1 MLYDNKIWVGGTAKK
16 CFIEPSK
23 ANRHGLIAGAT
34 GTGKSVTLK
43 VLAESFSDMGVPVFL
58 ADVKG
63 DMSGICAAGL
73 SNENMEERIAKFGI
87 ENFEYKSYPTTF
99 YDVFGQMGIPMR
111 TTISELGPILLGRML
126 GLSDVQRAVM
136 SMVFRIADDQNLM
149 LLDLKDLRLLL
160 TYIGDHADDYKLTYG
175 NISTATVGA
184 IQRNLALLS
193 DEGADAFFSE
203 PAFNV
208 MDFFKTSADGRGMIN
223 VLNATELFNKPL
235 LYSTFLLWL
244 LSEIYE
250 NLPEVGDLDKPK
262 MVFFFDEAHLLF
274 NDAPA
279 FLLEKIDQI
288 VRLIRSKGIGVYF
301 ISQSP
306 SDIPGNI
313 LAQLQNRVQ
322 HALRA
327 YTPAEQK
334 KLKAA
339 AESFRANPEF
349 NTEAALSELAVG
361 EALVSFLD
369 EKGTPG
375 IVERAF
381 ILPPQSYIGSAGFEK
396 IQELTN
402 ENPLY
407 EKYRLAIDPESAYE
421 ILMARYGVSTSPAAP
436 AEAAPTAAPVEVAP
450 ATVAP
455 APAVAP
461 VVPAPAEAAPVPVET
476 APAAVAPVAAAPVAA
491 VPAAAPAVDPKEEEK
506 ARLAAEKEAERQRAA
521 EIREQREADRQED
534 RDRRIEEKERAAE
547 IREQRERDRQEDRER
562 REAERQARAEERE
575 RKEAERQEEKAKR
588 EAEKARKN
596 SPVTKMVNSA
606 TTAAGR
612 QIGSSL
618 IRGIFGSLLKK

>member
-1 MLYDNKIWVGGTAKK
+1 MLYDNKIWVGGTANK

-43 VLAESFSDMGVPVFL
+43 VMAESFSDMGVPVFL

-63 DMSGICAAGL
+63 DMSGICSRGV

-87 ENFEYKSYPTTF
+87 ENFEYKAYPTTF

-136 SMVFRIADDQNLM
+136 SMVFRIADDQGLL

-160 TYIGDHADDYKLTYG
+160 TYIGDHADEYKLTYG
-175 NISTATVGA
+175 NISTATIGA

-193 DEGADAFFSE
+193 DEGAEAFFSE
-203 PAFNV
+203 PAFDVN
-208 MDFFKTSADGRGMIN
+208 DFFKVDGEGRGMIN

-250 NLPEVGDLDKPK
+250 NMPEVGDLDKPK

-306 SDIPGNI
+306 SDIPDNI

-334 KLKAA
+334 KVKAA
-339 AESFRANPEF
+339 AESFRANPSF
-349 NTEAALSELAVG
+349 DTEAALSELAVG

-369 EKGTPG
+369 EKGTPSV
-375 IVERAF
+375 VERAF
-381 ILPPQSYIGSAGFEK
+381 ILPPQSFIGSAGFEK
-396 IQELTN
+396 IQEVTDS
-402 ENPLY
+402 NPLY
-407 EKYRLAIDPESAYE
+407 EKYRLPVDPESAYE
-421 ILMARYGVSTSPAAP
+421 LLMAKYEGKSAA
-436 AEAAPTAAPVEVAP
+436 AEEAA
-450 ATVAP
+450 
-455 APAVAP
+455 
-461 VVPAPAEAAPVPVET
+461 AEKQAIA
-476 APAAVAPVAAAPVAA
+476 
-491 VPAAAPAVDPKEEEK
+491 EEK
-506 ARLAAEKEAERQRAA
+506 AAAAEEKAAEKERLAEEKAA
-521 EIREQREADRQED
+521 
-534 RDRRIEEKERAAE
+534 EKERAAE

-562 REAERQARAEERE
+562 RIEEKERAAELREQRERERQEDRARREEERIKRE
-575 RKEAERQEEKAKR
+575 EERARKEAERAEAKAKA
-588 EAEKARKN
+588 EAERAKKN
-596 SPVTKMVNSA
+596 SPLTKITNSA
-606 TTAAGR
+606 MTAAGR
-612 QIGSSL
+612 QVGSSL
-618 IRGIFGSLLKK
+618 VRGLFGGLLKK

>member
-1 MLYDNKIWVGGTAKK
+1 MLYDNKIWVGGTSTK

-63 DMSGICAAGL
+63 DMSGICAAGVT
-73 SNENMEERIAKFGI
+73 SDSMEERIAKFGI
-87 ENFEYKSYPTTF
+87 ENFEYKAYPTTF

-136 SMVFRIADDQNLM
+136 SMVFRIADDQGLL

-175 NISTATVGA
+175 NISSATIGA

-193 DEGADAFFSE
+193 DEGADAFFAE

-208 MDFFKTSADGRGMIN
+208 MDFFKTGSDGRGMIN

-250 NLPEVGDLDKPK
+250 NMPEVGDPEKPK

-306 SDIPGNI
+306 SDIPDTI

-339 AESFRANPEF
+339 AESFRANPGF

-369 EKGTPG
+369 AKGTPG

-381 ILPPQSYIGSAGFEK
+381 ILPPQSFIGSAGFEK
-396 IQELTN
+396 IQELTDA
-402 ENPLY
+402 NPLY
-407 EKYRLAIDPESAYE
+407 EKYRVAVDPESAYE
-421 ILMARYGVSTSPAAP
+421 ILMKKYDPNFGAAAAP
-436 AEAAPTAAPVEVAP
+436 A
-450 ATVAP
+450 
-455 APAVAP
+455 
-461 VVPAPAEAAPVPVET
+461 AEAASFAES
-476 APAAVAPVAAAPVAA
+476 AAAAPVAA
-491 VPAAAPAVDPKEEEK
+491 AAAPVAETVSAADEEK
-506 ARLAAEKEAERQRAA
+506 ARLAAEKQAEKERAA
-521 EIREQREADRQED
+521 EIREDREADRKQRELDRQED
-534 RDRRIEEKERAAE
+534 RERRLEEKERAAE
-547 IREQRERDRQEDRER
+547 IREQKERDRQEDRER

-575 RKEAERQEEKAKR
+575 RKELERQEEKAKR
-588 EAEKARKN
+588 EAERAKKN
-596 SPVTKMVNSA
+596 SPVTKIVNSA

>member
-1 MLYDNKIWVGGTAKK
+1 MLYDNKIWVGGTANK

-43 VLAESFSDMGVPVFL
+43 VMAESFSDMGVPVFL

-63 DMSGICAAGL
+63 DMSGICSRGV

-87 ENFEYKSYPTTF
+87 ENFEYKAYPTTF

-136 SMVFRIADDQNLM
+136 SMVFRIADDQGLL

-160 TYIGDHADDYKLTYG
+160 TYIGDHADEYKLTYG
-175 NISTATVGA
+175 NISTATIGA

-193 DEGADAFFSE
+193 DEGAEAFFSE
-203 PAFNV
+203 PAFDVN
-208 MDFFKTSADGRGMIN
+208 DFFKVDGEGRGMIN

-250 NLPEVGDLDKPK
+250 NMPEVGDLDKPK

-306 SDIPGNI
+306 SDIPDNI

-334 KLKAA
+334 KVKAA
-339 AESFRANPEF
+339 AESFRANPSF
-349 NTEAALSELAVG
+349 DTEAALSELAVG

-369 EKGTPG
+369 EKGTPSV
-375 IVERAF
+375 VERAF
-381 ILPPQSYIGSAGFEK
+381 ILPPQSFIGSAGFEK
-396 IQELTN
+396 IQEVTDS
-402 ENPLY
+402 NPLY
-407 EKYRLAIDPESAYE
+407 EKYRLPVDPESAYE
-421 ILMARYGVSTSPAAP
+421 LLMAKYEGKSAA
-436 AEAAPTAAPVEVAP
+436 AEEAA
-450 ATVAP
+450 
-455 APAVAP
+455 
-461 VVPAPAEAAPVPVET
+461 AEKQAIA
-476 APAAVAPVAAAPVAA
+476 
-491 VPAAAPAVDPKEEEK
+491 EEK
-506 ARLAAEKEAERQRAA
+506 AAAAEEKAAEKERLAEEKAA
-521 EIREQREADRQED
+521 
-534 RDRRIEEKERAAE
+534 EKERAAE
-547 IREQRERDRQEDRER
+547 IREQREKDRQEDRER
-562 REAERQARAEERE
+562 RIEEKERAAELREQRERERQEDRARREEERIKRE
-575 RKEAERQEEKAKR
+575 EERARKEAERAEAKAKA
-588 EAEKARKN
+588 EAERAKKN
-596 SPVTKMVNSA
+596 SPLTKITNSA
-606 TTAAGR
+606 MTAAGR
-612 QIGSSL
+612 QVGSSL
-618 IRGIFGSLLKK
+618 VRGLFGGLLKK

>member
-1 MLYDNKIWVGGTAKK
+1 MLYEDKIWVGGTSNK

-63 DMSGICAAGL
+63 DMSGICAAGV
-73 SNENMEERIAKFGI
+73 SNESMEERIAKFGI
-87 ENFEYKSYPTTF
+87 ENFEYKAYPTTF

-136 SMVFRIADDQNLM
+136 SMVFRIADDQGLL

-160 TYIGDHADDYKLTYG
+160 TYIGDHADEYKLTYG
-175 NISTATVGA
+175 NISSATIGA

-193 DEGADAFFSE
+193 DEGADAFFAE
-203 PAFNV
+203 PAFDV
-208 MDFFKTSADGRGMIN
+208 LDFFKTGSDGRGMIN

-250 NLPEVGDLDKPK
+250 NLPEVGDLEKPK

-306 SDIPGNI
+306 SDVPDTI

-339 AESFRANPEF
+339 AESFRANPDF
-349 NTEAALSELAVG
+349 DTEAALSELAVG

-369 EKGTPG
+369 AKGTPSM
-375 IVERAF
+375 VERAF
-381 ILPPQSYIGSAGFEK
+381 ILPPQSFIGSAGFEK
-396 IQELTN
+396 IQELTDA
-402 ENPLY
+402 NPLY
-407 EKYRLAIDPESAYE
+407 EKYRVAVDPESAYE
-421 ILMARYGVSTSPAAP
+421 ILMKKYDPNFGAAAAP
-436 AEAAPTAAPVEVAP
+436 A
-450 ATVAP
+450 
-455 APAVAP
+455 
-461 VVPAPAEAAPVPVET
+461 AEA
-476 APAAVAPVAAAPVAA
+476 APAAVAPVAAAPVAE
-491 VPAAAPAVDPKEEEK
+491 AAPAVDPKEEEK
-506 ARLAAEKEAERQRAA
+506 ARLAAEKQAEKERAA

-534 RDRRIEEKERAAE
+534 RERRIEEKERAAE

-562 REAERQARAEERE
+562 REAERQARAEEKE

-588 EAEKARKN
+588 EAERAKKN

>member
-1 MLYDNKIWVGGTAKK
+1 MLYDNKIWVGGTANK

-43 VLAESFSDMGVPVFL
+43 VMAESFSDMGVPVFL

-63 DMSGICAAGL
+63 DMSGICSKGV

-87 ENFEYKSYPTTF
+87 ENFEYKAYPTTF

-136 SMVFRIADDQNLM
+136 SMVFRIADDQGLL

-160 TYIGDHADDYKLTYG
+160 TYIGDHADEYKLTYG
-175 NISTATVGA
+175 NISTATIGA

-193 DEGADAFFSE
+193 DEGAEAFFSE
-203 PAFNV
+203 PAFDVN
-208 MDFFKTSADGRGMIN
+208 DFFKVDGEGRGMIN

-250 NLPEVGDLDKPK
+250 NMPEVGDPEKPK

-306 SDIPGNI
+306 SDIPDNI

-334 KLKAA
+334 KVKAA
-339 AESFRANPEF
+339 AESFRANPSF
-349 NTEAALSELAVG
+349 DTEAALSELAVG

-369 EKGTPG
+369 EKGTPNV
-375 IVERAF
+375 VERAF
-381 ILPPQSYIGSAGFEK
+381 ILPPQSFIGSAGFEK
-396 IQELTN
+396 IQEVTDS
-402 ENPLY
+402 NPLY
-407 EKYRLAIDPESAYE
+407 EKYRLPVDPESAYE
-421 ILMARYGVSTSPAAP
+421 LLMAKYEGKSAA
-436 AEAAPTAAPVEVAP
+436 AEEAA
-450 ATVAP
+450 
-455 APAVAP
+455 
-461 VVPAPAEAAPVPVET
+461 AEKQAIA
-476 APAAVAPVAAAPVAA
+476 
-491 VPAAAPAVDPKEEEK
+491 EEK
-506 ARLAAEKEAERQRAA
+506 AAAAEEKAAEKERIAEEKAA
-521 EIREQREADRQED
+521 
-534 RDRRIEEKERAAE
+534 EKERAAE
-547 IREQRERDRQEDRER
+547 IREQREKDRQEDRER
-562 REAERQARAEERE
+562 RIEEKERAAELREQRERERQEDRARREEERIKRE
-575 RKEAERQEEKAKR
+575 EERARKEAERAEAKAKA
-588 EAEKARKN
+588 EAERAKKN
-596 SPVTKMVNSA
+596 SPLTKITNSA
-606 TTAAGR
+606 MTAAGR
-612 QIGSSL
+612 QVGSSL
-618 IRGIFGSLLKK
+618 VRGLFGGLLKK

>member
-1 MLYDNKIWVGGTAKK
+1 MFYDSKIWVGGTAKK

-87 ENFEYKSYPTTF
+87 ENFEYKAYPTTF

-175 NISTATVGA
+175 NISTATIGA

-203 PAFNV
+203 PAFDV
-208 MDFFKTSADGRGMIN
+208 LDFFKTSSDGRGMIN

-301 ISQSP
+301 VSQSP

-349 NTEAALSELAVG
+349 DTESALSELAVG

-396 IQELTN
+396 MQELTN
-402 ENPLY
+402 ANPLY
-407 EKYRLAIDPESAYE
+407 EKYRLAVDPESAYE
-421 ILMARYGVSTSPAAP
+421 ILMARYGVPSSP
-436 AEAAPTAAPVEVAP
+436 AEAAPATVEPAAP
-450 ATVAP
+450 
-455 APAVAP
+455 
-461 VVPAPAEAAPVPVET
+461 AAAAPVET
-476 APAAVAPVAAAPVAA
+476 APAAVAPVAAAPAAA
-491 VPAAAPAVDPKEEEK
+491 VPAPATVDPKEEEK

-588 EAEKARKN
+588 EAERARKN

>member
-1 MLYDNKIWVGGTAKK
+1 M
-16 CFIEPSK
+16 
-23 ANRHGLIAGAT
+23 
-34 GTGKSVTLK
+34 
-43 VLAESFSDMGVPVFL
+43 AESFSDMGVPVFL

-63 DMSGICAAGL
+63 DMSGICSRGV

-87 ENFEYKSYPTTF
+87 ENFEYKAYPTTF

-136 SMVFRIADDQNLM
+136 SMVFRIADDQGLL

-160 TYIGDHADDYKLTYG
+160 TYIGDHADEYKLTYG
-175 NISTATVGA
+175 NISTATIGA

-193 DEGADAFFSE
+193 DEGAEAFFSE
-203 PAFNV
+203 PAFDVN
-208 MDFFKTSADGRGMIN
+208 DFFKVDGEGRGMIN

-250 NLPEVGDLDKPK
+250 NMPEVGDLDKPK

-306 SDIPGNI
+306 SDIPDNI

-334 KLKAA
+334 KVKAA
-339 AESFRANPEF
+339 AESFRANPSF
-349 NTEAALSELAVG
+349 DTEAALSELAVG

-369 EKGTPG
+369 EKGTPNV
-375 IVERAF
+375 VERAF
-381 ILPPQSYIGSAGFEK
+381 ILPPQSFIGSAGFEK
-396 IQELTN
+396 IQEVTDS
-402 ENPLY
+402 NPLY
-407 EKYRLAIDPESAYE
+407 EKYRLPVDPESAYE
-421 ILMARYGVSTSPAAP
+421 LLMAKYEGKSAA
-436 AEAAPTAAPVEVAP
+436 AEEAA
-450 ATVAP
+450 
-455 APAVAP
+455 
-461 VVPAPAEAAPVPVET
+461 AEKQAIA
-476 APAAVAPVAAAPVAA
+476 
-491 VPAAAPAVDPKEEEK
+491 EEK
-506 ARLAAEKEAERQRAA
+506 AAAAEEKAAEKERIAEEKAA
-521 EIREQREADRQED
+521 
-534 RDRRIEEKERAAE
+534 EKERAAE
-547 IREQRERDRQEDRER
+547 IREQREKDRQEDRER
-562 REAERQARAEERE
+562 RIEEKERAAELREQRERERQEDRARREEERIKRE
-575 RKEAERQEEKAKR
+575 EERARKEAERAEAKAKA
-588 EAEKARKN
+588 EAERAKKN
-596 SPVTKMVNSA
+596 SPLTKITNSA
-606 TTAAGR
+606 MTAAGR
-612 QIGSSL
+612 QVGSSL
-618 IRGIFGSLLKK
+618 VRGLFGGLLKK

>member
-1 MLYDNKIWVGGTAKK
+1 MLYDNKIWVGGTANK

-43 VLAESFSDMGVPVFL
+43 VMAESFSDMGVPVFL

-63 DMSGICAAGL
+63 DMSGICSAGV
-73 SNENMEERIAKFGI
+73 SNENMQERIAKFGI
-87 ENFEYKSYPTTF
+87 ENFEYKAYPTTF

-136 SMVFRIADDQNLM
+136 SMVFRIADDQGLL

-160 TYIGDHADDYKLTYG
+160 TYIGDHADEYKLTYG
-175 NISTATVGA
+175 NISTATIGA
-184 IQRNLALLS
+184 IQRNLALLA
-193 DEGADAFFSE
+193 DEGAEAFFSE
-203 PAFNV
+203 PAFDVN
-208 MDFFKTSADGRGMIN
+208 DFFKCDSNGRGMIN

-250 NLPEVGDLDKPK
+250 NMPEVGDPEKPK

-306 SDIPGNI
+306 SDIPDNI

-334 KLKAA
+334 KVKAA
-339 AESFRANPEF
+339 AESFRANPSF
-349 NTEAALSELAVG
+349 DTETALSELAVG

-369 EKGTPG
+369 EKGTPNV
-375 IVERAF
+375 VERAF
-381 ILPPQSYIGSAGFEK
+381 ILPPQSFIGSAGFEK
-396 IQELTN
+396 IQEVTESN
-402 ENPLY
+402 DLY
-407 EKYRLAIDPESAYE
+407 EKYRLPVDPESAYE
-421 ILMARYGVSTSPAAP
+421 LLMAKYEGTN
-436 AEAAPTAAPVEVAP
+436 
-450 ATVAP
+450 
-455 APAVAP
+455 
-461 VVPAPAEAAPVPVET
+461 
-476 APAAVAPVAAAPVAA
+476 AAAAQA
-491 VPAAAPAVDPKEEEK
+491 EEEK
-506 ARLAAEKEAERQRAA
+506 QAIAEEKAAAAEEKAAEKERIAEEKAA
-521 EIREQREADRQED
+521 
-534 RDRRIEEKERAAE
+534 EKERAAE
-547 IREQRERDRQEDRER
+547 IREQREKDRQDDRERRIEEKERAAELREQRERERQEDRAR
-562 REAERQARAEERE
+562 REEERIKRE
-575 RKEAERQEEKAKR
+575 EEKARKEAERAEAKAKA
-588 EAEKARKN
+588 EAERAKKN
-596 SPVTKMVNSA
+596 SPLTKITNSA
-606 TTAAGR
+606 MTAAGR
-612 QIGSSL
+612 QVGSSL
-618 IRGIFGSLLKK
+618 VRGLFGGLLKK

>member
-1 MLYDNKIWVGGTAKK
+1 MLYDNKIWVGGTANK

-43 VLAESFSDMGVPVFL
+43 VMAESFSDMGVPVFL

-63 DMSGICAAGL
+63 DMSGICSRGV

-87 ENFEYKSYPTTF
+87 ENFEYKAYPTTF

-136 SMVFRIADDQNLM
+136 SMVFRIADDQGLL

-160 TYIGDHADDYKLTYG
+160 TYIGDHADEYKLTYG
-175 NISTATVGA
+175 NISTATIGA

-193 DEGADAFFSE
+193 DEGAEAFFSE
-203 PAFNV
+203 PAFDVN
-208 MDFFKTSADGRGMIN
+208 DFFKVDGEGRGMIN

-250 NLPEVGDLDKPK
+250 NMPEVGDLDKPK

-306 SDIPGNI
+306 SDIPDNI

-334 KLKAA
+334 KVKAA
-339 AESFRANPEF
+339 AESFRANPSF
-349 NTEAALSELAVG
+349 DTEAALSELAVG

-369 EKGTPG
+369 EKGTPSV
-375 IVERAF
+375 VERAF
-381 ILPPQSYIGSAGFEK
+381 ILPPQSFIGSAGFEK
-396 IQELTN
+396 IQEVTDS
-402 ENPLY
+402 NPLY
-407 EKYRLAIDPESAYE
+407 EKYRLPVDPESAYE
-421 ILMARYGVSTSPAAP
+421 LLMAKYEGKSAA
-436 AEAAPTAAPVEVAP
+436 AEEAA
-450 ATVAP
+450 
-455 APAVAP
+455 
-461 VVPAPAEAAPVPVET
+461 AEKQAIA
-476 APAAVAPVAAAPVAA
+476 
-491 VPAAAPAVDPKEEEK
+491 EEK
-506 ARLAAEKEAERQRAA
+506 AAAAEEKAAEKERIAEEKAA
-521 EIREQREADRQED
+521 
-534 RDRRIEEKERAAE
+534 EKERAAE
-547 IREQRERDRQEDRER
+547 IREQREKDRQEDRER
-562 REAERQARAEERE
+562 RIEEKERAAELREQRERERQEDRARREEERIKRE
-575 RKEAERQEEKAKR
+575 EERARKEAERAEAKAKA
-588 EAEKARKN
+588 EAERAKKN
-596 SPVTKMVNSA
+596 SPLTKITNSA
-606 TTAAGR
+606 MTAAGR
-612 QIGSSL
+612 QVGSSL
-618 IRGIFGSLLKK
+618 VRGLFGGLLKK

>member
-1 MLYDNKIWVGGTAKK
+1 MLYDNKIWVGGTSTK

-63 DMSGICAAGL
+63 DMSGICAAGVT
-73 SNENMEERIAKFGI
+73 SDSMEERIAKFGI
-87 ENFEYKSYPTTF
+87 ENFEYKAYPTTF

-136 SMVFRIADDQNLM
+136 SMVFRIADDQGLL

-175 NISTATVGA
+175 NISSATIGA

-193 DEGADAFFSE
+193 DEGADAFFAE

-208 MDFFKTSADGRGMIN
+208 MDFFKTGSDGRGMIN

-250 NLPEVGDLDKPK
+250 NMPEVGDPEKPK

-306 SDIPGNI
+306 SDIPDTI

-339 AESFRANPEF
+339 AESFRANPGF

-369 EKGTPG
+369 AKGTPG

-381 ILPPQSYIGSAGFEK
+381 ILPPQSFIGSAGFEK
-396 IQELTN
+396 IQELTDV
-402 ENPLY
+402 NPLY
-407 EKYRLAIDPESAYE
+407 EKYRVAVDPESAYE
-421 ILMARYGVSTSPAAP
+421 ILMKKYDPNFGAAAAP
-436 AEAAPTAAPVEVAP
+436 AAEAAPF
-450 ATVAP
+450 
-455 APAVAP
+455 
-461 VVPAPAEAAPVPVET
+461 AESA
-476 APAAVAPVAAAPVAA
+476 AAAPVAA
-491 VPAAAPAVDPKEEEK
+491 AAAPVAETVSAADEEK
-506 ARLAAEKEAERQRAA
+506 ARLAAEKQAEKERAA
-521 EIREQREADRQED
+521 EIREDREADRKQRELDRQED
-534 RDRRIEEKERAAE
+534 RERRIEEKERAAE
-547 IREQRERDRQEDRER
+547 IREQKERDRQEDRER

-575 RKEAERQEEKAKR
+575 RKELERQEEKAKR
-588 EAEKARKN
+588 EAERAKKN
-596 SPVTKMVNSA
+596 SPVTKIVNSA

>member
-1 MLYDNKIWVGGTAKK
+1 MLYDNKIWVGGTANK

-43 VLAESFSDMGVPVFL
+43 VMAESFSDMGVPVFL

-63 DMSGICAAGL
+63 DMSGICSRGV

-87 ENFEYKSYPTTF
+87 ENFEYKAYPTTF

-136 SMVFRIADDQNLM
+136 SMVFRIADDQGLL

-160 TYIGDHADDYKLTYG
+160 TYIGDHADEYKLTYG
-175 NISTATVGA
+175 NISTATIGA

-193 DEGADAFFSE
+193 DEGAEAFFSE
-203 PAFNV
+203 PAFDVN
-208 MDFFKTSADGRGMIN
+208 DFFKVDGEGRGMIN

-250 NLPEVGDLDKPK
+250 NMPEVGDLDKPK

-306 SDIPGNI
+306 SDIPDNI

-334 KLKAA
+334 KVKAA
-339 AESFRANPEF
+339 AESFRANPSF
-349 NTEAALSELAVG
+349 DTEAALSELAVG

-369 EKGTPG
+369 EKGTPNV
-375 IVERAF
+375 VERAF
-381 ILPPQSYIGSAGFEK
+381 ILPPQSFIGSAGFEK
-396 IQELTN
+396 IQEVTDS
-402 ENPLY
+402 NPLY
-407 EKYRLAIDPESAYE
+407 EKYRLPVDPESAYE
-421 ILMARYGVSTSPAAP
+421 LLMAKYEGKSAA
-436 AEAAPTAAPVEVAP
+436 AEEAA
-450 ATVAP
+450 
-455 APAVAP
+455 
-461 VVPAPAEAAPVPVET
+461 AEKQAIA
-476 APAAVAPVAAAPVAA
+476 
-491 VPAAAPAVDPKEEEK
+491 EEK
-506 ARLAAEKEAERQRAA
+506 AAAAEEKAAEKERLAEEKAA
-521 EIREQREADRQED
+521 
-534 RDRRIEEKERAAE
+534 EKERAAE
-547 IREQRERDRQEDRER
+547 IREQREKDRQEDRER
-562 REAERQARAEERE
+562 RIEEKERAAELREQRERERQEDRARREEERIKRE
-575 RKEAERQEEKAKR
+575 EERARKEAERAEAKAKA
-588 EAEKARKN
+588 EAERAKKN
-596 SPVTKMVNSA
+596 SPLTKITNSA
-606 TTAAGR
+606 MTAAGR
-612 QIGSSL
+612 QVGSSL
-618 IRGIFGSLLKK
+618 VRGLFGGLLKK

>member
-1 MLYDNKIWVGGTAKK
+1 MLYDNKIWVGGTANK

-63 DMSGICAAGL
+63 DMSGICAAGQ

-87 ENFEYKSYPTTF
+87 ENFEYKAYPTTF
-99 YDVFGQMGIPMR
+99 YDVFGTMGVPMR

-126 GLSDVQRAVM
+126 GLTDVQLAVL
-136 SMVFRIADDQNLM
+136 SMVFRIADDQGML

-175 NISTATVGA
+175 NIAKATVGA
-184 IQRNLALLS
+184 IQRNLALLA

-203 PAFNV
+203 PAFDV
-208 MDFFKTSADGRGMIN
+208 LDFFKTGSDGRGMIN
-223 VLNATELFNKPL
+223 VLNATELFSKPL

-244 LSEIYE
+244 MSELYE

-279 FLLEKIDQI
+279 FLIEKIDQI
-288 VRLIRSKGIGVYF
+288 VRLIRSKGVGIYF

-306 SDIPGNI
+306 SDIPDTI
-313 LAQLQNRVQ
+313 LAQLQNRIQ

-334 KLKAA
+334 KLRAA

-361 EALVSFLD
+361 EALVSLLD
-369 EKGTPG
+369 AKGTPG
-375 IVERAF
+375 VVERAF
-381 ILPPQSYIGSAGFEK
+381 ILPPQSFIGPAGFEK
-396 IQELTN
+396 IQEITSS
-402 ENPLY
+402 NPIY
-407 EKYRLAIDPESAYE
+407 EKYRLPVDPESAYE
-421 ILMARYGVSTSPAAP
+421 ILMAKYDQSTSATS
-436 AEAAPTAAPVEVAP
+436 EAAEEKAAL
-450 ATVAP
+450 
-455 APAVAP
+455 
-461 VVPAPAEAAPVPVET
+461 
-476 APAAVAPVAAAPVAA
+476 
-491 VPAAAPAVDPKEEEK
+491 EEEK
-506 ARLAAEKEAERQRAA
+506 QAEKERLAAEKQAEKDRAA

-534 RDRRIEEKERAAE
+534 RERRIEEKERAAE
-547 IREQRERDRQEDRER
+547 LREQRERERQEDRER

-575 RKEAERQEEKAKR
+575 RKEQERREAREKA
-588 EAEKARKN
+588 EKERARKN
-596 SPVTKMVNSA
+596 SPVTKIVNSA

>member
-1 MLYDNKIWVGGTAKK
+1 MLYDNKIWVGGTSTK

-63 DMSGICAAGL
+63 DMSGICAAGVT
-73 SNENMEERIAKFGI
+73 SDSMEERIAKFGI
-87 ENFEYKSYPTTF
+87 ENFEYKAYPTTF

-136 SMVFRIADDQNLM
+136 SMVFRIADDQGLL

-175 NISTATVGA
+175 NISSATIGA

-193 DEGADAFFSE
+193 DEGADAFFAE

-208 MDFFKTSADGRGMIN
+208 MDFFKTGSDGRGMIN

-250 NLPEVGDLDKPK
+250 NMPEVGDPEKPK

-306 SDIPGNI
+306 SDIPDTI

-339 AESFRANPEF
+339 AESFRANPGF
-349 NTEAALSELAVG
+349 DTEAALSELAVG

-369 EKGTPG
+369 AKGTPG
-375 IVERAF
+375 IVERAY
-381 ILPPQSYIGSAGFEK
+381 ILPPQSFIGSAGFEK
-396 IQELTN
+396 IQELTDV
-402 ENPLY
+402 NPLY
-407 EKYRLAIDPESAYE
+407 EKYRVAVDPESAYE
-421 ILMARYGVSTSPAAP
+421 ILMRKYDPNYGAAAAP
-436 AEAAPTAAPVEVAP
+436 AAEAAPF
-450 ATVAP
+450 
-455 APAVAP
+455 
-461 VVPAPAEAAPVPVET
+461 AESA
-476 APAAVAPVAAAPVAA
+476 AAAPVAA
-491 VPAAAPAVDPKEEEK
+491 AAAPVAETVSAADEEK
-506 ARLAAEKEAERQRAA
+506 ARLAAEKQA
-521 EIREQREADRQED
+521 
-534 RDRRIEEKERAAE
+534 EKERAAE
-547 IREQRERDRQEDRER
+547 IREDREADRKQRELDRQEDRERRLEERERAAEIREQKERDRQEDRER

-575 RKEAERQEEKAKR
+575 RKELERQEEKAKR
-588 EAEKARKN
+588 EAERAKKN
-596 SPVTKMVNSA
+596 SPVTKIVNSA

>member
-1 MLYDNKIWVGGTAKK
+1 MFYDSKIWVGGTAKK

-87 ENFEYKSYPTTF
+87 ENFEYKAYPTTF

-175 NISTATVGA
+175 NISTATIGA

-203 PAFNV
+203 PAFDV
-208 MDFFKTSADGRGMIN
+208 LDFFKTSSDGRGMIN

-279 FLLEKIDQI
+279 F
-288 VRLIRSKGIGVYF
+288 
-301 ISQSP
+301 P

-396 IQELTN
+396 MQELTN
-402 ENPLY
+402 ANPLY
-407 EKYRLAIDPESAYE
+407 EKYRLAVDPESAYE
-421 ILMARYGVSTSPAAP
+421 ILMARYGVSSSP
-436 AEAAPTAAPVEVAP
+436 AEAAP

-455 APAVAP
+455 A
-461 VVPAPAEAAPVPVET
+461 APAAAVPVET
-476 APAAVAPVAAAPVAA
+476 APAAVAPVAAAPAAA
-491 VPAAAPAVDPKEEEK
+491 VPAPATVDPKEEEK

-534 RDRRIEEKERAAE
+534 R
-547 IREQRERDRQEDRER
+547 ER

-588 EAEKARKN
+588 EAERARKN

>member
-1 MLYDNKIWVGGTAKK
+1 MLYDNKIWVGGTANK

-43 VLAESFSDMGVPVFL
+43 VMAESFSDMGVPVFL

-63 DMSGICAAGL
+63 DMSGICSKGV

-87 ENFEYKSYPTTF
+87 ENFEYKAYPTTF

-136 SMVFRIADDQNLM
+136 SMVFRIADDQGLL

-160 TYIGDHADDYKLTYG
+160 TYIGDHADEYKLTYG
-175 NISTATVGA
+175 NISTATIGA

-193 DEGADAFFSE
+193 DEGAEAFFSE
-203 PAFNV
+203 PAFDVN
-208 MDFFKTSADGRGMIN
+208 DFFKVDGEGRGMIN

-250 NLPEVGDLDKPK
+250 NMPEVGDPEKPK

-306 SDIPGNI
+306 SDIPDNI

-334 KLKAA
+334 KVKAA
-339 AESFRANPEF
+339 AESFRANPSF
-349 NTEAALSELAVG
+349 DTEAALSELAVG

-369 EKGTPG
+369 EKGTPNV
-375 IVERAF
+375 VERAF
-381 ILPPQSYIGSAGFEK
+381 ILPPQSFIGSAGFEK
-396 IQELTN
+396 IQEVTDS
-402 ENPLY
+402 NPLY
-407 EKYRLAIDPESAYE
+407 EKYRLPVDPESAYE
-421 ILMARYGVSTSPAAP
+421 LLMARYEGKN
-436 AEAAPTAAPVEVAP
+436 EAAAQA
-450 ATVAP
+450 
-455 APAVAP
+455 
-461 VVPAPAEAAPVPVET
+461 
-476 APAAVAPVAAAPVAA
+476 
-491 VPAAAPAVDPKEEEK
+491 EEEK
-506 ARLAAEKEAERQRAA
+506 QAIAEEKAAAAEEKAAEKERLAEEKAA
-521 EIREQREADRQED
+521 
-534 RDRRIEEKERAAE
+534 EKERAAE
-547 IREQRERDRQEDRER
+547 IREQREKDRQEDRER
-562 REAERQARAEERE
+562 RIEEKERAAELREQRERERQEDRARREEERIKRE
-575 RKEAERQEEKAKR
+575 EEKARKEAESAEAKAKA
-588 EAEKARKN
+588 EAERAKKN
-596 SPVTKMVNSA
+596 SPLTKITNSA
-606 TTAAGR
+606 MTAAGR
-612 QIGSSL
+612 QVGSSL
-618 IRGIFGSLLKK
+618 VRGLFGGLLKK

>member
-1 MLYDNKIWVGGTAKK
+1 MFYDSKIWVGGTAKK

-87 ENFEYKSYPTTF
+87 ENFEYKAYPTTF

-175 NISTATVGA
+175 NISTATIGA

-203 PAFNV
+203 PAFDV
-208 MDFFKTSADGRGMIN
+208 LDFFKTSSDGRGMIN

-301 ISQSP
+301 VSQSP

-349 NTEAALSELAVG
+349 DTESALSELAVG

-396 IQELTN
+396 MQELTN
-402 ENPLY
+402 ANPLY
-407 EKYRLAIDPESAYE
+407 EKYRLAVDPESAYE
-421 ILMARYGVSTSPAAP
+421 ILMARYGVSSSP
-436 AEAAPTAAPVEVAP
+436 AEAAP

-455 APAVAP
+455 A
-461 VVPAPAEAAPVPVET
+461 APAAAVPVET

-491 VPAAAPAVDPKEEEK
+491 VPAPATVDPKEEEK

-588 EAEKARKN
+588 EAERARKN

>member
-1 MLYDNKIWVGGTAKK
+1 MLYDNKIWVGGTANK

-43 VLAESFSDMGVPVFL
+43 VMAESFSDMGVPVFL

-63 DMSGICAAGL
+63 DMSGICSRGV

-87 ENFEYKSYPTTF
+87 ENFEYKAYPTTF

-136 SMVFRIADDQNLM
+136 SMVFRIADDQGLL

-160 TYIGDHADDYKLTYG
+160 TYIGDHADEYKLTYG
-175 NISTATVGA
+175 NISTATIGA

-193 DEGADAFFSE
+193 DEGAEAFFSE
-203 PAFNV
+203 PAFDVN
-208 MDFFKTSADGRGMIN
+208 DFFKVDGEGRGMIN

-250 NLPEVGDLDKPK
+250 NMPEVGDPEKPK

-306 SDIPGNI
+306 SDIPDNI

-334 KLKAA
+334 KVKAA
-339 AESFRANPEF
+339 AESFRANPSF
-349 NTEAALSELAVG
+349 DTEAALSELAVG

-369 EKGTPG
+369 EKGTPNV
-375 IVERAF
+375 VERAF
-381 ILPPQSYIGSAGFEK
+381 ILPPQSFIGSAGFEK
-396 IQELTN
+396 IQEVTDS
-402 ENPLY
+402 NPLY
-407 EKYRLAIDPESAYE
+407 EKYRLPVDPESAYE
-421 ILMARYGVSTSPAAP
+421 LLMAKYEGKSAA
-436 AEAAPTAAPVEVAP
+436 AEEAA
-450 ATVAP
+450 
-455 APAVAP
+455 
-461 VVPAPAEAAPVPVET
+461 AEKQAIA
-476 APAAVAPVAAAPVAA
+476 
-491 VPAAAPAVDPKEEEK
+491 EEK
-506 ARLAAEKEAERQRAA
+506 AAAAEEKAAEKERLAEEKAA
-521 EIREQREADRQED
+521 
-534 RDRRIEEKERAAE
+534 EKERAAE

-562 REAERQARAEERE
+562 RIEEKERAAELREQRERERQEDRARREEERIKRE
-575 RKEAERQEEKAKR
+575 EERARKEAERAEAKAKA
-588 EAEKARKN
+588 EAERAKKN
-596 SPVTKMVNSA
+596 SPLTKITNSA
-606 TTAAGR
+606 MTAAGR
-612 QIGSSL
+612 QVGSSL
-618 IRGIFGSLLKK
+618 VRGLFGGLLKK

>member
-1 MLYDNKIWVGGTAKK
+1 MLYDNKIWVGGTANK

-43 VLAESFSDMGVPVFL
+43 VMAESFSDMGVPVFL

-63 DMSGICAAGL
+63 DMSGICSRGV

-87 ENFEYKSYPTTF
+87 ENFEYKAYPTTF

-111 TTISELGPILLGRML
+111 TTISALGPILLGRML

-136 SMVFRIADDQNLM
+136 SMVFRIADDQGLL

-160 TYIGDHADDYKLTYG
+160 TYIGDHADEYKLTYG
-175 NISTATVGA
+175 NISTATIGA

-193 DEGADAFFSE
+193 DEGAEAFFSE
-203 PAFNV
+203 PAFDVN
-208 MDFFKTSADGRGMIN
+208 DFFKVDGEGRGMIN

-250 NLPEVGDLDKPK
+250 NMPEVGDLDKPK

-306 SDIPGNI
+306 SDIPDNI

-334 KLKAA
+334 KVKAA
-339 AESFRANPEF
+339 AESFRANPSF
-349 NTEAALSELAVG
+349 DTEAALSELAVG

-369 EKGTPG
+369 EKGTPSV
-375 IVERAF
+375 VERAF
-381 ILPPQSYIGSAGFEK
+381 ILPPQSFIGSAGFEK
-396 IQELTN
+396 IQEVTDS
-402 ENPLY
+402 NPLY
-407 EKYRLAIDPESAYE
+407 EKYRLPVDPESAYE
-421 ILMARYGVSTSPAAP
+421 LLMAKYEGKSAA
-436 AEAAPTAAPVEVAP
+436 AEEAA
-450 ATVAP
+450 
-455 APAVAP
+455 
-461 VVPAPAEAAPVPVET
+461 AEKQAIA
-476 APAAVAPVAAAPVAA
+476 
-491 VPAAAPAVDPKEEEK
+491 EEK
-506 ARLAAEKEAERQRAA
+506 AAAAEEKAAEKERIAEEKAA
-521 EIREQREADRQED
+521 
-534 RDRRIEEKERAAE
+534 EKERAAE
-547 IREQRERDRQEDRER
+547 IREQREKDRQEDRER
-562 REAERQARAEERE
+562 RIEEKERAAELREQRERERQEDRARREEERIKRE
-575 RKEAERQEEKAKR
+575 EERARKEAERAEAKAKA
-588 EAEKARKN
+588 EAERAKKN
-596 SPVTKMVNSA
+596 SPLTKITNSA
-606 TTAAGR
+606 MTAAGR
-612 QIGSSL
+612 QVGSSL
-618 IRGIFGSLLKK
+618 VRGLFGGLLKK

>member
-1 MLYDNKIWVGGTAKK
+1 MLYDNKIWVGGTANK

-63 DMSGICAAGL
+63 DMSGICAAGQ

-87 ENFEYKSYPTTF
+87 ENFEYKAYPTTF
-99 YDVFGQMGIPMR
+99 YDVFGTMGVPMR

-126 GLSDVQRAVM
+126 GLTDVQRAVL
-136 SMVFRIADDQNLM
+136 SMVFRIADDQGML

-175 NISTATVGA
+175 NIAKATVGA
-184 IQRNLALLS
+184 IQRNLALLA

-203 PAFNV
+203 PAFDV
-208 MDFFKTSADGRGMIN
+208 LDFFKTGSDGRGMIN
-223 VLNATELFNKPL
+223 VLNATELFSKPL

-244 LSEIYE
+244 MSELYE

-279 FLLEKIDQI
+279 FLIEKIDQI
-288 VRLIRSKGIGVYF
+288 VRLIRSKGVGIYF

-306 SDIPGNI
+306 SDIPDTI
-313 LAQLQNRVQ
+313 LAQLQNRIQ

-334 KLKAA
+334 KLRAA

-361 EALVSFLD
+361 EALVSLLD
-369 EKGTPG
+369 AKGTPG
-375 IVERAF
+375 VVERAF
-381 ILPPQSYIGSAGFEK
+381 ILPPQSFIGPAGFEK
-396 IQELTN
+396 IQEITSS
-402 ENPLY
+402 NPIY
-407 EKYRLAIDPESAYE
+407 EKYRLPVDPESAYE
-421 ILMARYGVSTSPAAP
+421 ILMAKYDQSTSATS
-436 AEAAPTAAPVEVAP
+436 EAAEEKAAL
-450 ATVAP
+450 
-455 APAVAP
+455 
-461 VVPAPAEAAPVPVET
+461 
-476 APAAVAPVAAAPVAA
+476 
-491 VPAAAPAVDPKEEEK
+491 EEEK
-506 ARLAAEKEAERQRAA
+506 QAEKERLAAEKQAEKDRAA

-534 RDRRIEEKERAAE
+534 RERRIEEKERAAE
-547 IREQRERDRQEDRER
+547 LREQRERERQEDRER

-575 RKEAERQEEKAKR
+575 RKEQERREAREKA
-588 EAEKARKN
+588 EKERARKN
-596 SPVTKMVNSA
+596 SPVTKIVNSA

>member
-1 MLYDNKIWVGGTAKK
+1 
-16 CFIEPSK
+16 
-23 ANRHGLIAGAT
+23 
-34 GTGKSVTLK
+34 
-43 VLAESFSDMGVPVFL
+43 
-58 ADVKG
+58 
-63 DMSGICAAGL
+63 
-73 SNENMEERIAKFGI
+73 
-87 ENFEYKSYPTTF
+87 
-99 YDVFGQMGIPMR
+99 
-111 TTISELGPILLGRML
+111 
-126 GLSDVQRAVM
+126 
-136 SMVFRIADDQNLM
+136 
-149 LLDLKDLRLLL
+149 
-160 TYIGDHADDYKLTYG
+160 
-175 NISTATVGA
+175 
-184 IQRNLALLS
+184 
-193 DEGADAFFSE
+193 DEGADAFFGE
-203 PAFNV
+203 PAFNI
-208 MDFFKTSADGRGMIN
+208 MDFFTPASDGRGMIN

-235 LYSTFLLWL
+235 LYSTFMLWL

-301 ISQSP
+301 VSQSP
-306 SDIPGNI
+306 SDVPDNI

-349 NTEAALSELAVG
+349 NTESALSELAVG

-375 IVERAF
+375 VVERVF
-381 ILPPQSYIGSAGFEK
+381 ILPPQSFIGSAGFEK

-402 ENPLY
+402 ANPLY
-407 EKYRLAIDPESAYE
+407 EKYRVAVDPESAYE
-421 ILMARYGVSTSPAAP
+421 ILMARYGVPSSP
-436 AEAAPTAAPVEVAP
+436 AEAAP

-455 APAVAP
+455 A
-461 VVPAPAEAAPVPVET
+461 APATAAPIET

-491 VPAAAPAVDPKEEEK
+491 VPAPAVVDPKEEEK
-506 ARLAAEKEAERQRAA
+506 ARLAAEKAEKEAKREADRERAA

-534 RDRRIEEKERAAE
+534 RDRRIEEKDRAAE
-547 IREQRERDRQEDRER
+547 IREQRERERQEDRER
-562 REAERQARAEERE
+562 REAERQARAEERA

-588 EAEKARKN
+588 EAERARKN

-618 IRGIFGSLLKK
+618 IRGLFGSLLKK

>member
-1 MLYDNKIWVGGTAKK
+1 MLYDNKIWVGGTANK

-43 VLAESFSDMGVPVFL
+43 VMAESFSDLGVPVFL

-63 DMSGICAAGL
+63 DMSGICSRGV

-87 ENFEYKSYPTTF
+87 ENFEYKAYPTTF

-136 SMVFRIADDQNLM
+136 SMVFRIADDQGLL

-160 TYIGDHADDYKLTYG
+160 TYIGDHADEYKLTYG
-175 NISTATVGA
+175 NISTATIGA

-193 DEGADAFFSE
+193 DEGAEAFFSE
-203 PAFNV
+203 PAFDVN
-208 MDFFKTSADGRGMIN
+208 DFFKVDGEGRGMIN

-250 NLPEVGDLDKPK
+250 NMPEVGDLEKPK

-306 SDIPGNI
+306 SDIPDNI

-334 KLKAA
+334 KVKAA
-339 AESFRANPEF
+339 AESFRANPSF
-349 NTEAALSELAVG
+349 DTEAALSELAVG

-369 EKGTPG
+369 EKGTPNV
-375 IVERAF
+375 VERAF
-381 ILPPQSYIGSAGFEK
+381 ILPPQSFIGSAGFEK
-396 IQELTN
+396 IQEVTDS
-402 ENPLY
+402 NPLY
-407 EKYRLAIDPESAYE
+407 EKYRLPVDPESAYE
-421 ILMARYGVSTSPAAP
+421 LLMAKYEGKSAA
-436 AEAAPTAAPVEVAP
+436 AEEAA
-450 ATVAP
+450 
-455 APAVAP
+455 
-461 VVPAPAEAAPVPVET
+461 AEKQAIA
-476 APAAVAPVAAAPVAA
+476 
-491 VPAAAPAVDPKEEEK
+491 EEK
-506 ARLAAEKEAERQRAA
+506 AAAAEEKAAEKERLAEEKAA
-521 EIREQREADRQED
+521 
-534 RDRRIEEKERAAE
+534 EKERAAE
-547 IREQRERDRQEDRER
+547 IREQREKDRQEDRER
-562 REAERQARAEERE
+562 RIEEKERAAELREQRERERQEDRARREEERIKRE
-575 RKEAERQEEKAKR
+575 EERARKEAERAEAKAKA
-588 EAEKARKN
+588 EAERAKKN
-596 SPVTKMVNSA
+596 SPLTKITNSA
-606 TTAAGR
+606 MTAAGR
-612 QIGSSL
+612 QVGSSL
-618 IRGIFGSLLKK
+618 VRGLFGGLLKK

>member
-1 MLYDNKIWVGGTAKK
+1 MLYDNKIWVGGTSTK

-63 DMSGICAAGL
+63 DMSGICAAGVT
-73 SNENMEERIAKFGI
+73 SDSMEERIAKFGI
-87 ENFEYKSYPTTF
+87 ENFEYKAYPTTF

-136 SMVFRIADDQNLM
+136 SMVFRIADDQGLL

-175 NISTATVGA
+175 NISSATIGA

-193 DEGADAFFSE
+193 DEGADAFFAE

-208 MDFFKTSADGRGMIN
+208 MDFFKTGSDGRGMIN

-250 NLPEVGDLDKPK
+250 NMPEVGDPEKPK

-306 SDIPGNI
+306 SDIPDTI

-339 AESFRANPEF
+339 AESFRANPGF
-349 NTEAALSELAVG
+349 DTEAALSELAVG

-369 EKGTPG
+369 AKGTPG
-375 IVERAF
+375 IVERAY
-381 ILPPQSYIGSAGFEK
+381 ILPPQSFIGSAGFEK
-396 IQELTN
+396 IQELTDV
-402 ENPLY
+402 NPLY
-407 EKYRLAIDPESAYE
+407 EKYRVAVDPESAYE
-421 ILMARYGVSTSPAAP
+421 ILMKKYDPNFGAAAAP
-436 AEAAPTAAPVEVAP
+436 AAEAAPF
-450 ATVAP
+450 
-455 APAVAP
+455 
-461 VVPAPAEAAPVPVET
+461 AESA
-476 APAAVAPVAAAPVAA
+476 AAAPVAA
-491 VPAAAPAVDPKEEEK
+491 AAAPVAETVSAADEEK
-506 ARLAAEKEAERQRAA
+506 ARLAAEKQA
-521 EIREQREADRQED
+521 
-534 RDRRIEEKERAAE
+534 EKERAAE
-547 IREQRERDRQEDRER
+547 IREDREADRKQRELDRQEDRERRLEERERASEIREQKERDRQEDRER

-575 RKEAERQEEKAKR
+575 RKELERQEEKAKR
-588 EAEKARKN
+588 EAERAKKN
-596 SPVTKMVNSA
+596 SPVTKIVNSA

>member
-1 MLYDNKIWVGGTAKK
+1 MFYDSKIWVGGTAKK

-87 ENFEYKSYPTTF
+87 ENFEYKAYPTTF

-175 NISTATVGA
+175 NISTATIGA

-203 PAFNV
+203 PAFDV
-208 MDFFKTSADGRGMIN
+208 LDFFKTSSDGRGMIN

-301 ISQSP
+301 VSQSP

-349 NTEAALSELAVG
+349 DTESALSELAVG

-396 IQELTN
+396 MQELTN
-402 ENPLY
+402 ANPLY
-407 EKYRLAIDPESAYE
+407 EKYRLAVDPESAYE
-421 ILMARYGVSTSPAAP
+421 ILMARYGVSSSP
-436 AEAAPTAAPVEVAP
+436 AEAAP

-455 APAVAP
+455 A
-461 VVPAPAEAAPVPVET
+461 APAAAAPVET
-476 APAAVAPVAAAPVAA
+476 APAAVAPVAAAPAAA
-491 VPAAAPAVDPKEEEK
+491 VPAPATVDPKEEEK

-588 EAEKARKN
+588 EAERARKN

>member
-1 MLYDNKIWVGGTAKK
+1 MLYDNKIWVGGTANK

-43 VLAESFSDMGVPVFL
+43 VMAESFSDMGVPVFL

-63 DMSGICAAGL
+63 DMSGICSRGV

-87 ENFEYKSYPTTF
+87 ENFEYKAYPTTF

-136 SMVFRIADDQNLM
+136 SMVFRIADDQGLL

-160 TYIGDHADDYKLTYG
+160 TYIGDHADEYKLTYG
-175 NISTATVGA
+175 NISTATIGA

-193 DEGADAFFSE
+193 DEGAEAFFSE
-203 PAFNV
+203 PAFDVN
-208 MDFFKTSADGRGMIN
+208 DFFKVDGEGRGMIN

-250 NLPEVGDLDKPK
+250 NMPEVGDLDKPK

-306 SDIPGNI
+306 SDIPDNI

-334 KLKAA
+334 KVKAA
-339 AESFRANPEF
+339 AESFRANPSF
-349 NTEAALSELAVG
+349 DTEAALSELAVG

-369 EKGTPG
+369 EKGTPSV
-375 IVERAF
+375 VERAF
-381 ILPPQSYIGSAGFEK
+381 ILPPQSFIGSAGFEK
-396 IQELTN
+396 IQEVTDS
-402 ENPLY
+402 NPLY
-407 EKYRLAIDPESAYE
+407 EKYRLPVDPESAYE
-421 ILMARYGVSTSPAAP
+421 LLMAKYEGKSAA
-436 AEAAPTAAPVEVAP
+436 AEEAA
-450 ATVAP
+450 
-455 APAVAP
+455 
-461 VVPAPAEAAPVPVET
+461 AEKQAIA
-476 APAAVAPVAAAPVAA
+476 
-491 VPAAAPAVDPKEEEK
+491 EEK
-506 ARLAAEKEAERQRAA
+506 AAAAEEKAAEKERLAEEKAA
-521 EIREQREADRQED
+521 
-534 RDRRIEEKERAAE
+534 EKERAAE

-562 REAERQARAEERE
+562 RIEEKERAAELREQRERERQEDRARREEERIKRE
-575 RKEAERQEEKAKR
+575 EEKARKEAERAEAKAKA
-588 EAEKARKN
+588 EAERAKKN
-596 SPVTKMVNSA
+596 SPLTKITNSA
-606 TTAAGR
+606 MTAAGR
-612 QIGSSL
+612 QVGSSL
-618 IRGIFGSLLKK
+618 VRGLFGGLLKK

>member
-1 MLYDNKIWVGGTAKK
+1 MLYDNKIWVGGTANK

-43 VLAESFSDMGVPVFL
+43 VMAESFSDMGVPVFL

-63 DMSGICAAGL
+63 DMSGICSRGV

-87 ENFEYKSYPTTF
+87 ENFEYKAYPTTF

-111 TTISELGPILLGRML
+111 TTVSELGPILLGRML

-136 SMVFRIADDQNLM
+136 SMVFRIADDQGLL

-160 TYIGDHADDYKLTYG
+160 TYIGDHADEYKLTYG
-175 NISTATVGA
+175 NISTATIGA

-193 DEGADAFFSE
+193 DEGAEAFFSE
-203 PAFNV
+203 PAFDVN
-208 MDFFKTSADGRGMIN
+208 DFFKVDGEGRGMIN

-250 NLPEVGDLDKPK
+250 NMPEVGDLDKPK

-306 SDIPGNI
+306 SDIPDNI

-334 KLKAA
+334 KVKAA
-339 AESFRANPEF
+339 AESFRANPSF
-349 NTEAALSELAVG
+349 DTEAALSELAVG

-369 EKGTPG
+369 EKGTPSV
-375 IVERAF
+375 VERAF
-381 ILPPQSYIGSAGFEK
+381 ILPPQSFIGSAGFEK
-396 IQELTN
+396 IQEVTDS
-402 ENPLY
+402 NPLY
-407 EKYRLAIDPESAYE
+407 EKYRLPVDPESAYE
-421 ILMARYGVSTSPAAP
+421 LLMAKYEGKSAA
-436 AEAAPTAAPVEVAP
+436 AEEAA
-450 ATVAP
+450 
-455 APAVAP
+455 
-461 VVPAPAEAAPVPVET
+461 AEKQAIA
-476 APAAVAPVAAAPVAA
+476 
-491 VPAAAPAVDPKEEEK
+491 EEK
-506 ARLAAEKEAERQRAA
+506 AAAAEEKAAEKERIAEEKAA
-521 EIREQREADRQED
+521 
-534 RDRRIEEKERAAE
+534 EKERAAE
-547 IREQRERDRQEDRER
+547 IREQREKDRQEDRER
-562 REAERQARAEERE
+562 RIEEKERAAELREQREIERQEDRARREEERIKRE
-575 RKEAERQEEKAKR
+575 EERARKEAERAEAKAKA
-588 EAEKARKN
+588 EAERAKKN
-596 SPVTKMVNSA
+596 SPLTKITNSA
-606 TTAAGR
+606 MTAAGR
-612 QIGSSL
+612 QVGSSL
-618 IRGIFGSLLKK
+618 VRGLFGGLLKK

>member
-1 MLYDNKIWVGGTAKK
+1 MFYDSKIWVGGTAKK

-87 ENFEYKSYPTTF
+87 ENFEYKAYPTTF

-175 NISTATVGA
+175 NISTATIGA

-203 PAFNV
+203 PAFDV
-208 MDFFKTSADGRGMIN
+208 LDFFKTSSDGRGMIN

-301 ISQSP
+301 VSQSP

-349 NTEAALSELAVG
+349 DTEAALSELAVG

-396 IQELTN
+396 MQELTN
-402 ENPLY
+402 ANPLY
-407 EKYRLAIDPESAYE
+407 EKYRLAVDPESAYE
-421 ILMARYGVSTSPAAP
+421 ILMARYGVPSSP
-436 AEAAPTAAPVEVAP
+436 AEAAPATVEPAAP
-450 ATVAP
+450 
-455 APAVAP
+455 
-461 VVPAPAEAAPVPVET
+461 AAAAPVET
-476 APAAVAPVAAAPVAA
+476 APAAVAPVAAAPAAA
-491 VPAAAPAVDPKEEEK
+491 VPAPATVDPKEEEK

-588 EAEKARKN
+588 EAERARKN

>member
-1 MLYDNKIWVGGTAKK
+1 MLYDNKIWVGGTSTK

-63 DMSGICAAGL
+63 DMSGICAAGVT
-73 SNENMEERIAKFGI
+73 SDSMEERIAKFGI
-87 ENFEYKSYPTTF
+87 ENFEYKAYPTTF

-136 SMVFRIADDQNLM
+136 SMVFRIADDQGLL

-175 NISTATVGA
+175 NISSATIGA

-193 DEGADAFFSE
+193 DEGADAFFAE

-208 MDFFKTSADGRGMIN
+208 MDFFKTGSDGRGMIN

-250 NLPEVGDLDKPK
+250 NMPEVGDPEKPK

-306 SDIPGNI
+306 SDIPDTI

-339 AESFRANPEF
+339 AESFRANPGF
-349 NTEAALSELAVG
+349 DTEAALSELAVG

-369 EKGTPG
+369 AKGTPG
-375 IVERAF
+375 IVERAY
-381 ILPPQSYIGSAGFEK
+381 ILPPQSFIGSAGFEK
-396 IQELTN
+396 IQELTDV
-402 ENPLY
+402 NPLY
-407 EKYRLAIDPESAYE
+407 EKYRVAVDPESAYE
-421 ILMARYGVSTSPAAP
+421 ILMKKYDPNFGAAAAP
-436 AEAAPTAAPVEVAP
+436 AAEAAPF
-450 ATVAP
+450 
-455 APAVAP
+455 
-461 VVPAPAEAAPVPVET
+461 AESA
-476 APAAVAPVAAAPVAA
+476 AAAPVAA
-491 VPAAAPAVDPKEEEK
+491 AAAPVAETVSAADEEK
-506 ARLAAEKEAERQRAA
+506 ARLAAEKQA
-521 EIREQREADRQED
+521 
-534 RDRRIEEKERAAE
+534 EKERAAE
-547 IREQRERDRQEDRER
+547 IREDREADRKQRELDRQEDRERRLEERERAAEIREQKERDRQEDRER

-575 RKEAERQEEKAKR
+575 RKELERQEEKAKR
-588 EAEKARKN
+588 EAERAKKN
-596 SPVTKMVNSA
+596 SPVTKIVNSA

>member
-1 MLYDNKIWVGGTAKK
+1 MFYDSKIWVGGTAKK

-87 ENFEYKSYPTTF
+87 ENFEYKAYPTTF

-175 NISTATVGA
+175 NISTATIGA

-203 PAFNV
+203 PAFDV
-208 MDFFKTSADGRGMIN
+208 LDFFKTSSDGRGMIN

-301 ISQSP
+301 VSQSP

-349 NTEAALSELAVG
+349 DTESALSELAVG

-396 IQELTN
+396 MQELTN
-402 ENPLY
+402 ANPLY
-407 EKYRLAIDPESAYE
+407 EKYRLAVDPESAYE
-421 ILMARYGVSTSPAAP
+421 ILMARYGVPSSP
-436 AEAAPTAAPVEVAP
+436 AEAAP

-455 APAVAP
+455 A
-461 VVPAPAEAAPVPVET
+461 APAAAAPVET

-491 VPAAAPAVDPKEEEK
+491 VPAPATVDPKEEEK

-588 EAEKARKN
+588 EAERARKN

>member
-1 MLYDNKIWVGGTAKK
+1 MLYDNKIWVGGTTNK

-63 DMSGICAAGL
+63 DMSGICAAGV
-73 SNENMEERIAKFGI
+73 SNENMQERIAKFGI
-87 ENFEYKSYPTTF
+87 ENFEYKAYPTTF

-111 TTISELGPILLGRML
+111 TTISELGPVLLGRML
-126 GLSDVQRAVM
+126 GLTDVQRAVL
-136 SMVFRIADDQNLM
+136 SMVFRIADDQG
-149 LLDLKDLRLLL
+149 LLLYDIKDLRLLL
-160 TYIGDHADDYKLTYG
+160 TYIGDNAADYKLTYG
-175 NISTATVGA
+175 NISTATIGA

-193 DEGADAFFSE
+193 DEGAESFFQE
-203 PAFNV
+203 PAFDIL
-208 MDFFKTSADGRGMIN
+208 DFLKTDSNGRGMIN
-223 VLNATELFNKPL
+223 VLNATELFSKPL

-244 LSEIYE
+244 MSELYE
-250 NLPEVGDLDKPK
+250 NMPEVGDLDKPK

-279 FLLEKIDQI
+279 FLIEKIDQI

-306 SDIPGNI
+306 SDIPDTI
-313 LAQLQNRVQ
+313 LAQLQNRIQ

-339 AESFRANPEF
+339 AESFRANPNF
-349 NTEAALSELAVG
+349 DTEAALSELAVG
-361 EALVSFLD
+361 EALVSLLD
-369 EKGTPG
+369 AKGTPG

-381 ILPPQSYIGSAGFEK
+381 ILPPQSFIGAAGFEK
-396 IQELTN
+396 IQEVT
-402 ENPLY
+402 EANPLY
-407 EKYRLAIDPESAYE
+407 EKYRLPVDPESAYE
-421 ILMARYGVSTSPAAP
+421 LLLAKYERTDADT
-436 AEAAPTAAPVEVAP
+436 AEAAQIAEENRAAR
-450 ATVAP
+450 
-455 APAVAP
+455 
-461 VVPAPAEAAPVPVET
+461 
-476 APAAVAPVAAAPVAA
+476 
-491 VPAAAPAVDPKEEEK
+491 EEEK
-506 ARLAAEKEAERQRAA
+506 AALAAEKQAEKDRAA

-534 RDRRIEEKERAAE
+534 RERRIEEKERAAE
-547 IREQRERDRQEDRER
+547 LREQRERERQEDRER

-575 RKEAERQEEKAKR
+575 RKEAERAEARAK
-588 EAEKARKN
+588 AEKERAKKN
-596 SPVTKMVNSA
+596 SPVTKIANSA
-606 TTAAGR
+606 MTAAGR

-618 IRGIFGSLLKK
+618 VRGLFGSLLKK

>member
-1 MLYDNKIWVGGTAKK
+1 MLYDNKIWVGGTANK

-43 VLAESFSDMGVPVFL
+43 VMAESFSDMGVPVFL

-63 DMSGICAAGL
+63 DMSGICSRGV

-87 ENFEYKSYPTTF
+87 ENFEYKAYPTTF

-136 SMVFRIADDQNLM
+136 SMVFRIADDQGLL

-160 TYIGDHADDYKLTYG
+160 TYIGDHADEYKLTYG
-175 NISTATVGA
+175 NISTATIGA

-193 DEGADAFFSE
+193 DEGAEAFFSE
-203 PAFNV
+203 PAFDVN
-208 MDFFKTSADGRGMIN
+208 DFFKVDGEGRGMIN

-250 NLPEVGDLDKPK
+250 NMPEVGDLDKPK

-306 SDIPGNI
+306 SDIPDNI

-334 KLKAA
+334 KVKAA
-339 AESFRANPEF
+339 AESFRANPSF
-349 NTEAALSELAVG
+349 DTEAALSELAVG

-369 EKGTPG
+369 EKGTPSV
-375 IVERAF
+375 VERAF
-381 ILPPQSYIGSAGFEK
+381 ILPPQSFIGSAGFEK
-396 IQELTN
+396 IQEVTDS
-402 ENPLY
+402 NPLY
-407 EKYRLAIDPESAYE
+407 EKYRLPVDPESAYE
-421 ILMARYGVSTSPAAP
+421 LLMAKYEGKSAA
-436 AEAAPTAAPVEVAP
+436 AEEAA
-450 ATVAP
+450 
-455 APAVAP
+455 
-461 VVPAPAEAAPVPVET
+461 AEKQAIA
-476 APAAVAPVAAAPVAA
+476 
-491 VPAAAPAVDPKEEEK
+491 EEK
-506 ARLAAEKEAERQRAA
+506 AAAAEEKAAEKERLAEEKAA
-521 EIREQREADRQED
+521 
-534 RDRRIEEKERAAE
+534 EKERAAE

-562 REAERQARAEERE
+562 RIEEKERAAELREKRERERQEDRARREEERIKRE
-575 RKEAERQEEKAKR
+575 EEKARKEAERAEAKAKA
-588 EAEKARKN
+588 EAERAKKN
-596 SPVTKMVNSA
+596 SPLTKITNSA
-606 TTAAGR
+606 MTAAGR
-612 QIGSSL
+612 QVGSSL
-618 IRGIFGSLLKK
+618 VRGLFGGLLKK

>member
-1 MLYDNKIWVGGTAKK
+1 MLYDNKIWVGGTANK

-43 VLAESFSDMGVPVFL
+43 VMAESFSDLGVPVFL

-63 DMSGICAAGL
+63 DMSGICSRGV

-87 ENFEYKSYPTTF
+87 ENFEYKAYPTTF

-136 SMVFRIADDQNLM
+136 SMVFRIADDQGLL

-160 TYIGDHADDYKLTYG
+160 TYIGDHADEYKLTYG
-175 NISTATVGA
+175 NISTATIGA

-193 DEGADAFFSE
+193 DEGAEAFFSE
-203 PAFNV
+203 PAFDVN
-208 MDFFKTSADGRGMIN
+208 DFFKVDGEGRGMIN

-250 NLPEVGDLDKPK
+250 NMPEVGDPEKPK

-306 SDIPGNI
+306 SDIPDNI

-334 KLKAA
+334 KVKAA
-339 AESFRANPEF
+339 AESFRANPSF
-349 NTEAALSELAVG
+349 DTEAALSELAVG

-369 EKGTPG
+369 EKGTPNV
-375 IVERAF
+375 VERAF
-381 ILPPQSYIGSAGFEK
+381 ILPPQSFIGSAGFEK
-396 IQELTN
+396 IQEVTDS
-402 ENPLY
+402 NPLY
-407 EKYRLAIDPESAYE
+407 EKYRLPVDPESAYE
-421 ILMARYGVSTSPAAP
+421 LLMAKYEGKSAA
-436 AEAAPTAAPVEVAP
+436 AEEAA
-450 ATVAP
+450 
-455 APAVAP
+455 
-461 VVPAPAEAAPVPVET
+461 AEKQAIA
-476 APAAVAPVAAAPVAA
+476 
-491 VPAAAPAVDPKEEEK
+491 EEK
-506 ARLAAEKEAERQRAA
+506 AAAAEEKAAEKERLAEEKAA
-521 EIREQREADRQED
+521 
-534 RDRRIEEKERAAE
+534 EKERAAE
-547 IREQRERDRQEDRER
+547 IREQREKDRQEDRER
-562 REAERQARAEERE
+562 RIEEKERAAELREQRERERQEDRARREEERIKRE
-575 RKEAERQEEKAKR
+575 EERARKEAERAEAKAKA
-588 EAEKARKN
+588 EAERAKKN
-596 SPVTKMVNSA
+596 SPLTKITNSA
-606 TTAAGR
+606 MTAAGR
-612 QIGSSL
+612 QVGSSL
-618 IRGIFGSLLKK
+618 VRGLFGGLLKK